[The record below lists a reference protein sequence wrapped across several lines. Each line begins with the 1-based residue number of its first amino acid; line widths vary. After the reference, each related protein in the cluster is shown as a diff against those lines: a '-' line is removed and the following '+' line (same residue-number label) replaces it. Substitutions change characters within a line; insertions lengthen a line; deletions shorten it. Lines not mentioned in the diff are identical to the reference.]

1 MKLEIEPVMGA
12 FKTQFQKDAFKVL
25 QEALLK
31 SSIPLVLAEPD
42 WNNPQN
48 WSEQEKIIPDALT
61 KIGLLYYNQLPY

>member
-12 FKTQFQKDAFKVL
+12 FKTQFQKDAFRVL

-42 WNNPQN
+42 WNNPQT